1 MTVQSRAYFIIS
13 GIISFVI
20 LFIAFAASV
29 YILFTNEKIK
39 TYALKKDNFISI
51 SLNNIPKTTKKVIK
65 KSVKKKVVK
74 KSVKK
79 KVVKK
84 VIDTPIIDED
94 IGSLFSNVATKKI
107 IHKKR
112 EIKKRRIDKNILEA
126 VNKEFNT
133 LKENKVD
140 NNISKKLEE
149 LKLRNSKVAL
159 VNQKASTA
167 LDINEFLASLQAFI
181 YDKFYPPVNSSG
193 NSAVVRIW
201 ISKESTLSRFIII
214 APSNNDYFDDEIKSL
229 ERRLSSVKFPTN
241 PQKKE
246 MVIDITL
253 VAKE

>member
-51 SLNNIPKTTKKVIK
+51 SLNNIPKTTKKVI
-65 KSVKKKVVK
+65 K